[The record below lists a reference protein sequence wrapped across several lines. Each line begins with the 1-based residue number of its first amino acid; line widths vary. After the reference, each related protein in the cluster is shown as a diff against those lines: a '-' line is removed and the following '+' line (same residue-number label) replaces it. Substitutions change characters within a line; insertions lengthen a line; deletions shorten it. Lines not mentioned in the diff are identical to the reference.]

1 VEIRDVTPAEYE
13 AVGELTVQAYRGI
26 ALDDLA
32 IADTDD
38 YEDELRDVAGRAA
51 GAQVLVAVDGDG
63 TVLGAVTYVP
73 DSGSPMAEFD
83 EPASASI
90 RMLAVAP
97 TAQRRGVGEALTRAC
112 IERALATGRSALL
125 LHSTDWMTTAHR
137 MYLRL
142 GFRRDEGNDW
152 VIRPDFV
159 LRAFRLDLPG

>member
-26 ALDDLA
+26 AVDEFA
-32 IADTDD
+32 AADTDD

-51 GAQVLVAVDGDG
+51 DARVVVAVDGDG

-73 DSGSPMAEFD
+73 DTVSTMAEFD
-83 EPASASI
+83 EPDSASI

-97 TAQRRGVGEALTRAC
+97 EAQRRGVGEALTRAC
-112 IERALATGRSALL
+112 IERAVAAGRKALL

-142 GFRRDEGNDW
+142 GFTRDEANDW
-152 VIRPDFV
+152 VVRPDFI